1 MRYSTANIKAQ
12 FSATIL
18 MVIVLLFVNTNAMA
32 HPNFKMKTKQVETS
46 TNIKLK
52 VAENTKV
59 WMNVYNSEG
68 RYVAELMNE
77 KRVKKGKSQNIEVD
91 TSNWENDTYKI
102 EIRTESGKVWT
113 KKMVIGE

>member
-18 MVIVLLFVNTNAMA
+18 MVIVLFLVNTNATA
-32 HPNFKMKTKQVETS
+32 RPNIKMKTKQVETS

-52 VAENTKV
+52 VGENTKV
-59 WMNVYNSEG
+59 WMNVYSSEG

-77 KRVKKGKSQNIEVD
+77 RRVKKGKAQIIEVD
-91 TSNWENDTYKI
+91 TSNWKMGTYQV
-102 EIRTESGKVWT
+102 EIRTESGKIWT
-113 KKMVIGE
+113 EEMVIVE